1 MHAMTYARTGL
12 DTHLDMQAAE
22 RAAAKGKAVDPHA
35 TKATPALKESLPA
48 SPAKSQQGQWKTK
61 PTAARLAS
69 GSGTSKEPTPKAVD
83 ALALMPRIPPAPSP
97 ATADGV
103 AGPASAS
110 PAPPGADPA
119 PASNHHN
126 PAQGESAYVSQA
138 VPLFCTLPHCNTD
151 TNTPYYF

>member
-69 GSGTSKEPTPKAVD
+69 GTGTSKEPTLKAVD
-83 ALALMPRIPPAPSP
+83 ALALMPRIPPAPRP

-103 AGPASAS
+103 AGPAPAS
-110 PAPPGADPA
+110 QGPPADPA
-119 PASNHHN
+119 PASNHHKS
-126 PAQGESAYVSQA
+126 AQGESAYVSQA
-138 VPLFCTLPHCNTD
+138 VPASASAFCHTATQ
-151 TNTPYYF
+151 T